1 MSCIIFRAWNNVSD
15 IASTMTEV
23 VIYEEPVI
31 DQEATGLITNT
42 SDKVINPFHSDRFS
56 QIIQYNKID

>member
-1 MSCIIFRAWNNVSD
+1 
-15 IASTMTEV
+15 MTEV

-56 QIIQYNKID
+56 QIIQYNKYGID